1 MTTYQFKIEAT
12 PTYLSSAEEAGQIL
26 YHFAYSVTFTN
37 TGSVPAQL
45 ISRHWII
52 NDAHGHTEEVKGLG
66 VIGHQPLLNPGESF
80 QYASGS
86 RMRTSNGTMHGSF
99 FFVATDGH
107 RFDVPVPLFVLEPW
121 GKRRPRAP
129 CTEPLH
135 IRSLRLSLGHG

>member
-1 MTTYQFKIEAT
+1 MPTYQFKIEAT

-52 NDAHGHTEEVKGLG
+52 NDAQGHTEEVKGLG

-86 RMRTSNGTMHGSF
+86 RLRTSHGTMHGSF
-99 FFVATDGH
+99 FFVAADGH
-107 RFDVPVPLFVLEPW
+107 RFDVPVPLFVLEAVGQTTPS
-121 GKRRPRAP
+121 R
-129 CTEPLH
+129 TLH
-135 IRSLRLSLGHG
+135 

>member
-1 MTTYQFKIEAT
+1 MTTYQFKIEIT
-12 PTYLSSAEEAGQIL
+12 PTFLSSSVEAGQNL

-86 RMRTSNGTMHGSF
+86 RLRTSHGTMHGSF
-99 FFVATDGH
+99 FCVAVDGEK
-107 RFDVPVPLFVLEPW
+107 FEVDIPMFVLDALSDS
-121 GKRRPRAP
+121 GSKRQM
-129 CTEPLH
+129 H
-135 IRSLRLSLGHG
+135 

>member
-1 MTTYQFKIEAT
+1 MPTYQFKIEAT
-12 PTYLSSAEEAGQIL
+12 PTYLSSSEEAGKIL

-80 QYASGS
+80 QYASGA
-86 RMRTSNGTMHGSF
+86 RLLTSNGTMHGSF
-99 FFVATDGH
+99 FFVAADGH
-107 RFDVPVPLFVLEPW
+107 RFDVPVPLFVLEAL
-121 GKRRPRAP
+121 GQTAP
-129 CTEPLH
+129 SRTLH
-135 IRSLRLSLGHG
+135 

>member
-12 PTYLSSAEEAGQIL
+12 PTYLSSAEEAGQTL

-66 VIGHQPLLNPGESF
+66 VVGHQPLLNPGESF

-86 RMRTSNGTMHGSF
+86 RLLTSNGTMHGSF
-99 FFVATDGH
+99 FFVAADGH
-107 RFDVPVPLFVLEPW
+107 RFDVPVPLFVLEAVGQTTPS
-121 GKRRPRAP
+121 R
-129 CTEPLH
+129 TLH
-135 IRSLRLSLGHG
+135 

>member
-1 MTTYQFKIEAT
+1 MMTYAFKIEAT
-12 PTYLSSAEEAGQIL
+12 PSFLSSSEEPGGSL

-52 NDAHGHTEEVKGLG
+52 NDAQGHTEEVKGLG

-80 QYASGS
+80 QYASGA
-86 RMRTSNGTMHGSF
+86 RLRTPHGTMHGSF

-107 RFDVPVPLFVLEPW
+107 RFDVPVPLFVLEASGPATPS
-121 GKRRPRAP
+121 R
-129 CTEPLH
+129 TLH
-135 IRSLRLSLGHG
+135 

>member
-1 MTTYQFKIEAT
+1 MPTYQFKIEAT
-12 PTYLSSAEEAGQIL
+12 PTYLSSSEEAGQIL

-86 RMRTSNGTMHGSF
+86 RLLTSNGTMHGSF
-99 FFVATDGH
+99 FFVAADGH
-107 RFDVPVPLFVLEPW
+107 RFDVPVPWCGLEAL
-121 GKRRPRAP
+121 GQIAP
-129 CTEPLH
+129 SRTLH
-135 IRSLRLSLGHG
+135 